1 MLTGMTRKT
10 SKIFVIL
17 CMGVVFAAGVSCQL
31 HVSAHPHGMPSG
43 GHHDHHDETS
53 SSASDEMACIAADIP
68 LIDRLLALSAL
79 KYDVSLSALK
89 PLVPAFELDIPP
101 RSSL

>member
-10 SKIFVIL
+10 SKAFVIL
-17 CMGVVFAAGVSCQL
+17 CMGVLFALGISCQL
-31 HVSAHPHGMPSG
+31 HVSAHTHGIPSG
-43 GHHDHHDETS
+43 GHDDPHNGTS
-53 SSASDEMACIAADIP
+53 SSANDEIACIAADIP
-68 LIDRLLALSAL
+68 SIDRLLALSVL
-79 KYDVSLSALK
+79 QYDVSLPVLT